1 MEYNADSPS
10 IRLVAVL
17 EIGSTGIRLLVA
29 EITGKGEWRTV
40 DSAVKP
46 IVLGRDVFTS
56 GQVSHSSLLE
66 CLVVLRNFQ
75 ELLKGWGVSGDDV
88 HLIATSALRAA
99 RNRDMFADRV
109 YQETG
114 YRLTIVEGIEENRLM
129 YLAVRFALKQIKGSS
144 GGTPT
149 DGTST
154 DGTSANAP
162 SGDKNETNNLFWRGN
177 SIIIDI
183 GGGSTE
189 IMLLRQGRMVA
200 AHSVRLGSILM
211 DQQSLSARGSEWS
224 RERYLTEGIKNTL
237 TFLKAEMDL
246 SQIKTFVVTGSDTRI
261 AASLIGSEYNKNS
274 SVIDRE
280 KFLSFVKKI
289 QYYTVEECV
298 QKLHISYGDA
308 EGFVPGLLIY
318 KGFLEQTKATQV
330 VALGVSLR
338 EGLLIDLAMG
348 FDPELQEEFF
358 TQVIASAINLGRKYH
373 FDEAH
378 GRHVAAL
385 SMILFDALVREH
397 GLNRHDRLL
406 LETAALLHDI
416 GMFIRGSS
424 HQKHS
429 QYIVANSEIFG
440 IHREELEII
449 ANVVR
454 YHRGD
459 QPSPGDIAFIALQRE
474 ERILA
479 LKLVSILRVADALDR
494 GHSQRIQNIC
504 IEHKGESIV
513 IHANDNVDKNL
524 ERASLE
530 EKANMFQDVFG
541 YKVALI

>member
-1 MEYNADSPS
+1 MERKVEPSS

-29 EITGKGEWRTV
+29 EITGKGDWRAV
-40 DSAVKP
+40 DRAVKP
-46 IVLGRDVFTS
+46 VVLGRDVFTS

-75 ELLKGWGVSGDDV
+75 ELLAGWGIAAGDV
-88 HLIATSALRAA
+88 RLIATSALRAA
-99 RNRDMFADRV
+99 RNREIFADRV

-114 YRLTIVEGIEENRLM
+114 YQLTIVEGIEENRLM
-129 YLAVRFALKQIKGSS
+129 YLAVRFALKEIKGLPPAS
-144 GGTPT
+144 GILPGSNKTE
-149 DGTST
+149 
-154 DGTSANAP
+154 
-162 SGDKNETNNLFWRGN
+162 KNTLFWRGN

-189 IMLLRQGRMVA
+189 IMLLRQGKMVA

-211 DQQSLSARGSEWS
+211 DQQSQFAHGSEWL
-224 RERYLTEGIKNTL
+224 RERYLTEQIKNTL
-237 TFLKAEMDL
+237 TVLKAEMDL
-246 SQIKTFVVTGSDTRI
+246 SHIKTFVVTGSDTRI
-261 AASLIGSEYNKNS
+261 AASLIGSGYNENS
-274 SVIDRE
+274 NVIERE
-280 KFLSFVKKI
+280 TFLSFVKKI
-289 QYYTVEECV
+289 QYYTIEECV
-298 QKLHISYGDA
+298 QKLHITYGDA

-318 KGFLEQTKATQV
+318 KGFLEQTQAVQV
-330 VALGVSLR
+330 VVPVVSLR
-338 EGLLIDLAMG
+338 EGLIIDLAMG

-358 TQVIASAINLGRKYH
+358 TQIIASAVNLGRKYH

-385 SMILFDALVREH
+385 SMVLFDALVHEH
-397 GLNRHDRLL
+397 GLNRRDRLL

-424 HQKHS
+424 HQKHG

-440 IHREELEII
+440 VHHEEVEII

-454 YHRGD
+454 YHRGE
-459 QPSPGDIAFIALQRE
+459 QPSSEDISFIALQRE
-474 ERILA
+474 ERILV

-494 GHSQRIQNIC
+494 GHSQRIQHITV
-504 IEHKGESIV
+504 EHKSERIV
-513 IHANDNVDKNL
+513 IHPLGSIDITL
-524 ERASLE
+524 ERASME

-541 YKVALI
+541 YKVVLT